1 VVKVHLTDIL
11 QSKAQVKL
19 LEYLIE
25 NKDKVFNQAGL
36 ATFLHVSPSTV
47 ARVIEPLVKQ
57 NILKYER
64 FGKGM
69 KILCLN
75 LEDAKTQVLVEAYT
89 RLSNL
94 Q

>member
-1 VVKVHLTDIL
+1 MRLSDIL

-25 NKDKVFNQAGL
+25 NRGKVFNQAGL
-36 ATFLHVSPSTV
+36 ASMLHVSPSTV
-47 ARVIEPLVKQ
+47 ARVIEPLVKH
-57 NILKYER
+57 NILRYER

-69 KILCLN
+69 KILTLN
-75 LEDAKTQVLVEAYT
+75 IEDAKTQALVEACIK
-89 RLSNL
+89 LNSL